1 MAIFQ
6 GTWRRVRAFGAKL
19 ACRLVLDPVAL
30 GFGMTLH
37 VPLFCSIFCS
47 TSRPCTSQLLTYRIP
62 HQIFVGPRGSI
73 RRAEVHTIL
82 RTKQTEQTL
91 AMPAESICPIP
102 GVDQA
107 LASYINSRDDTL
119 RIRRTLSR
127 YLTSSIRPVNNAT
140 QNQHVNHEC
149 PQGISATSTNP
160 PGLKDSR
167 IAYLHAL
174 RANAQAEAKHREL
187 QASLE
192 DLQSRH
198 LDENPTLPQAEH
210 DDESTRGYVNLLRQR
225 RKLAELNAVQESLDK
240 LLAAKPPTQHH
251 DPRDHIQD
259 TIGEQP
265 DLPAERLEQ
274 ITQPEDNQSSIFR
287 LKQEVLEAR
296 GRMDKANI
304 ARKQV
309 TNALRDQPG
318 LQEQVYALEK
328 ARNEI
333 VEWMQGELA
342 KMEEDSVF
350 LEDAS
355 PVKGSMQ
362 DDVPTDLE
370 SAEARI
376 RASYDRYTAA
386 RIALIESYN
395 SLVQPPREVSKAE
408 ATAPAKDS
416 VEPGKDSKMV
426 RPITKLLPH
435 LPLLARS
442 AQNERSLLQ
451 QAVYLQSQLSASDQ
465 ELEEALLRLSGE
477 SHLLP
482 AGSKEAS
489 AWGKVA
495 KETESAMEAFVKEH
509 LQESRQ
515 EVSSISAIVDLCSL
529 QSRVLNAV

>member
-1 MAIFQ
+1 MD
-6 GTWRRVRAFGAKL
+6 RAL
-19 ACRLVLDPVAL
+19 
-30 GFGMTLH
+30 
-37 VPLFCSIFCS
+37 S
-47 TSRPCTSQLLTYRIP
+47 
-62 HQIFVGPRGSI
+62 
-73 RRAEVHTIL
+73 
-82 RTKQTEQTL
+82 
-91 AMPAESICPIP
+91 
-102 GVDQA
+102 
-107 LASYINSRDDTL
+107 SYINSRDDTL

-127 YLTSSIRPVNNAT
+127 YLASSLRPVKNAT

-149 PQGISATSTNP
+149 PQSISATSTNP

-174 RANAQAEAKHREL
+174 RARNQAETKHREL

-192 DLQSRH
+192 DLRNRH
-198 LDENPTLPQAEH
+198 IDENPTLPQSDH
-210 DDESTRGYVNLLRQR
+210 DDESTRGYITLLRQR
-225 RKLAELNAVQESLDK
+225 RKLAELNVVQESLEK
-240 LLAAKPPTQHH
+240 LLSAKPSNQHH
-251 DPRDHIQD
+251 DPRDRVQE

-274 ITQPEDNQSSIFR
+274 ITQPEDNQSSIFK

-296 GRMDKANI
+296 RRMDQANI
-304 ARKQV
+304 ARKQA
-309 TNALRDQPG
+309 TNAVRDQPR
-318 LQEQVYALEK
+318 LQEQVHALEK

-355 PVKGSMQ
+355 PIKRSVQ
-362 DDVPTDLE
+362 EEAPIDLE

-386 RIALIESYN
+386 RIALIDSYG
-395 SLVQPPREVSKAE
+395 SLAEPLRKSNKAE
-408 ATAPAKDS
+408 TDGTAKGS
-416 VEPGKDSKMV
+416 VDNGMDITLVK
-426 RPITKLLPH
+426 PITKLLPH

-451 QAVYLQSQLSASDQ
+451 QAVYLQSQLAASDR

-482 AGSKEAS
+482 AGLKDAS
-489 AWGKVA
+489 AWSKVA
-495 KETESAMEAFVKEH
+495 VETESATEACVKEH
-509 LQESRQ
+509 LQQSRQ

-529 QSRVLNAV
+529 QSKVLATT

>member
-1 MAIFQ
+1 
-6 GTWRRVRAFGAKL
+6 
-19 ACRLVLDPVAL
+19 
-30 GFGMTLH
+30 
-37 VPLFCSIFCS
+37 
-47 TSRPCTSQLLTYRIP
+47 
-62 HQIFVGPRGSI
+62 
-73 RRAEVHTIL
+73 
-82 RTKQTEQTL
+82 
-91 AMPAESICPIP
+91 MPAESACPIP
-102 GVDQA
+102 GVDRA
-107 LASYINSRDDTL
+107 LSSYINSRDDTL

-127 YLTSSIRPVNNAT
+127 YLTSSVRPVNNAT
-140 QNQHVNHEC
+140 QSQHVNHEC

-160 PGLKDSR
+160 PGLEDSR

-174 RANAQAEAKHREL
+174 RAKAQSEAKHREL

-198 LDENPTLPQAEH
+198 LDENPTLPQADH
-210 DDESTRGYVNLLRQR
+210 DDESTTSYIALLRQR
-225 RKLAELNAVQESLDK
+225 RKLAELNVVQESLEK

-251 DPRDHIQD
+251 DPRDHLQD

-274 ITQPEDNQSSIFR
+274 ITQPEDNQSSIFK

-296 GRMDKANI
+296 GRMDQANLT
-304 ARKQV
+304 RKQAS
-309 TNALRDQPG
+309 NALRDQPG
-318 LQEQVYALEK
+318 LQAQVRALER

-355 PVKGSMQ
+355 PIKRSMQ
-362 DDVPTDLE
+362 DDAPLDLE
-370 SAEARI
+370 SAKARI
-376 RASYDRYTAA
+376 RASYDRYCAA
-386 RIALIESYN
+386 RIALIESYSN
-395 SLVQPPREVSKAE
+395 LAE
-408 ATAPAKDS
+408 RPHEASRTERDATAKDS
-416 VEPGKDSKMV
+416 AELGKETKMI
-426 RPITKLLPH
+426 RPNTKLLPH

-451 QAVYLQSQLSASDQ
+451 QAVYLQSQLAASDQ

-482 AGSKEAS
+482 AGTKDAS

-495 KETESAMEAFVKEH
+495 KETENATEAFVKGH
-509 LQESRQ
+509 LHESRQ

-529 QSRVLNAV
+529 QSKVLTSA

>member
-1 MAIFQ
+1 
-6 GTWRRVRAFGAKL
+6 
-19 ACRLVLDPVAL
+19 
-30 GFGMTLH
+30 
-37 VPLFCSIFCS
+37 
-47 TSRPCTSQLLTYRIP
+47 
-62 HQIFVGPRGSI
+62 
-73 RRAEVHTIL
+73 
-82 RTKQTEQTL
+82 
-91 AMPAESICPIP
+91 MPAESACPIS
-102 GVDQA
+102 GVDRA
-107 LASYINSRDDTL
+107 LSSYINSRDDTL

-127 YLTSSIRPVNNAT
+127 YLTSSIRPVSNAT

-149 PQGISATSTNP
+149 PQGMSATSTNP

-167 IAYLHAL
+167 IAYLQAL
-174 RANAQAEAKHREL
+174 RAKAQAEAKQREL
-187 QASLE
+187 QASLDE
-192 DLQSRH
+192 LKNRH
-198 LDENPTLPQAEH
+198 LDETPTLPQADY
-210 DDESTRGYVNLLRQR
+210 DDESTRGYITLLRQR
-225 RKLAELNAVQESLDK
+225 RKLAELYVVQQSLEK
-240 LLAAKPPTQHH
+240 LLGAKLPNQHH
-251 DPRDHIQD
+251 DPRDHVQD

-274 ITQPEDNQSSIFR
+274 ISQPDDNQSSIFK

-296 GRMDKANI
+296 RRMDRANV
-304 ARKQV
+304 ARKQA
-309 TNALRDQPG
+309 TNAIRDQLG

-355 PVKGSMQ
+355 PVKRSAQ
-362 DDVPTDLE
+362 EDAPIDLE

-386 RIALIESYN
+386 RITLIESYGGLTEPRCEN
-395 SLVQPPREVSKAE
+395 SETKADG
-408 ATAPAKDS
+408 TTKDS
-416 VEPGKDSKMV
+416 AEVEKDTKLT

-451 QAVYLQSQLSASDQ
+451 QAVYLQSQLAASDR

-482 AGSKEAS
+482 AGSKDAS
-489 AWGKVA
+489 AWSKVA
-495 KETESAMEAFVKEH
+495 KESENATEAHVKEH

-529 QSRVLNAV
+529 QSKVLSST

>member
-1 MAIFQ
+1 
-6 GTWRRVRAFGAKL
+6 
-19 ACRLVLDPVAL
+19 
-30 GFGMTLH
+30 
-37 VPLFCSIFCS
+37 
-47 TSRPCTSQLLTYRIP
+47 
-62 HQIFVGPRGSI
+62 
-73 RRAEVHTIL
+73 
-82 RTKQTEQTL
+82 
-91 AMPAESICPIP
+91 MPAESACPIP

-107 LASYINSRDDTL
+107 LSSYINSRDDTL

-174 RANAQAEAKHREL
+174 RAKAQAEAKHREL

-198 LDENPTLPQAEH
+198 LDENPTLPQSDH
-210 DDESTRGYVNLLRQR
+210 DDESTRGYVTLLRQR
-225 RKLAELNAVQESLDK
+225 RKLAELNVVQESLEK
-240 LLAAKPPTQHH
+240 LLAAKPPTRHH

-274 ITQPEDNQSSIFR
+274 ISQPEDNESSIFK

-296 GRMDKANI
+296 SRMDRAHM
-304 ARKQV
+304 ARKQA
-309 TNALRDQPG
+309 TNAMGDQPG
-318 LQEQVYALEK
+318 LQEQVHALEK

-342 KMEEDSVF
+342 KMEEDSLF

-355 PVKGSMQ
+355 PIKRSVRE
-362 DDVPTDLE
+362 DAPIDLG

-386 RIALIESYN
+386 RIALIESYS
-395 SLVQPPREVSKAE
+395 SLTEPSREVDKADAD
-408 ATAPAKDS
+408 ATAQDS
-416 VEPGKDSKMV
+416 VEPEKTTSMV

-435 LPLLARS
+435 LPLLARF

-451 QAVYLQSQLSASDQ
+451 QAVYLQGQLAASDQ

-482 AGSKEAS
+482 AGSKDAS

-495 KETESAMEAFVKEH
+495 KETENVTETFVKEH

-529 QSRVLNAV
+529 RSKVLASK